1 MNHQYEEHED
11 TITLEQ
17 LLREHELTQGTPC
30 SRCGYDLYQ
39 HRLGSPSCLR
49 CYPTRDYHTYA
60 EQLDRLHPWKRQP
73 IKEW

>member
-1 MNHQYEEHED
+1 MNNQASDINESRTRAD
-11 TITLEQ
+11 TRDALS
-17 LLREHELTQGTPC
+17 P
-30 SRCGYDLYQ
+30 RCGYDLYQ

-73 IKEW
+73 IAEW